1 MIKIGLWLLLGLS
14 CVSAVAQ
21 TLTYSF
27 SVTPAD
33 VKSGNSLHWVF
44 TETAGGANFDE
55 HSTFGFSSD
64 CPQIMVF
71 GQTNDITNI
80 LSLSWTD
87 DDSPYLAFD
96 ERTLCT
102 FNIKKDGIIVATA
115 TATFEETP
123 QDNLGPQDCCGGEPI
138 DFASGNVYIQQTDIS
153 VPGLNGGLKLVRT
166 WNSLFS
172 LFNGNVAANG
182 LFGNNWRSNYEE
194 SIVTGDGGIAHY
206 SRGDGSVWTFR
217 NTSGSPTHYSLTA
230 PGNTSATLDRGAQF
244 WTLVFKNGETRLFDA
259 IGGYL
264 VAIKD
269 RNNNTTSI
277 SHDSLARILTVTD
290 PAFRHLFFHYGNG
303 FSQQVS
309 SVTSDVGITVSYE
322 YGNEIFFIV
331 TDSEMLTRVTYPD
344 QSTVS
349 FTYVFS
355 QDFRSTLIS
364 SVLDSDGKVL
374 ETHTY
379 GARNRGLTS
388 SKANGVEKLTVTY
401 PQ

>member
-1 MIKIGLWLLLGLS
+1 
-14 CVSAVAQ
+14 
-21 TLTYSF
+21 
-27 SVTPAD
+27 
-33 VKSGNSLHWVF
+33 
-44 TETAGGANFDE
+44 
-55 HSTFGFSSD
+55 
-64 CPQIMVF
+64 
-71 GQTNDITNI
+71 
-80 LSLSWTD
+80 
-87 DDSPYLAFD
+87 
-96 ERTLCT
+96 
-102 FNIKKDGIIVATA
+102 
-115 TATFEETP
+115 
-123 QDNLGPQDCCGGEPI
+123 
-138 DFASGNVYIQQTDIS
+138 
-153 VPGLNGGLKLVRT
+153 
-166 WNSLFS
+166 
-172 LFNGNVAANG
+172 
-182 LFGNNWRSNYEE
+182 
-194 SIVTGDGGIAHY
+194 
-206 SRGDGSVWTFR
+206 
-217 NTSGSPTHYSLTA
+217 LTA